1 MHGETQRGISRRQFG
16 GVLTGAAIG
25 AAASVSTA
33 CAAAPGKPNILWI
46 TCEDTGPEYSFYGD
60 AYSTTPNLDKLA
72 AKSLRYDHAWST
84 APVCAPAR
92 TTIISGCYPPSLGAE
107 HMRSVLPLSPSMKMY
122 PTLLRDAGYYVTNN
136 QKKDYNLAEPVEVW
150 NESSNKAHWRNRA
163 EGQPFFAIFN
173 FTTTHESQIR
183 RRPHTAVHD
192 PAKAPIPAYHPDT
205 PEVRQDWAQ
214 YYDNVTTMDT
224 QAGKVLAELEA
235 DGLLE
240 DTIVFFYGDHGSGM
254 PRSKRWPY
262 SSGLRVPLLVHVPE
276 KFKQLAPPDYKQGG
290 STPRPVGFVDLAP
303 TLMSL
308 AGVQPPQWMQG
319 VAFAG
324 QFTGDAP
331 KYQFGFRGRMD
342 ERYDCVRSCGDGRY
356 VYLRHFMPHR
366 IYGQH
371 IAYMF
376 ETPTTKVWK
385 KLYDE
390 GKLQPPQ
397 THFWETKPFEE
408 LYDLQT
414 DRWETKN
421 LAQSPEHQEKLK
433 EMRAATIDWMKRIRD
448 VGILPESEIHDRSK
462 GSTPYDMALDEA
474 KYPMSRVLEAAL
486 AASEGYGT
494 GQQPPVKIEGLKDP
508 DSGVRYWTVMGI
520 LMRGETAVTEHAAA
534 LREAL
539 KDTAPSVRIPAA
551 EALGR
556 YGKGPDIAT
565 ALETLLELAP
575 IDKNGLYVSLAA
587 LNAIDAL
594 GPRAKPAL
602 ARLEAL
608 PKQAEGLEQRL
619 RAYVPRLTQD
629 IIANLKG

>member
-1 MHGETQRGISRRQFG
+1 MLGETKRGISRREFG
-16 GVLTGAAIG
+16 GVLAGAAIG
-25 AAASVSTA
+25 AAATVSTA

-60 AYSTTPNLDKLA
+60 SYSTTPNLQKLA
-72 AKSLRYDHAWST
+72 DKSLRYDHAWSN

-122 PTLLRDAGYYVTNN
+122 PTLLREAGYYVTNN
-136 QKKDYNLAEPVEVW
+136 QKKDYNLEEPVEVW
-150 NESSNKAHWRNRA
+150 SESSNKAHWRNRA
-163 EGQPFFAIFN
+163 PGQPFFAIFN
-173 FTTTHESQIR
+173 FTITHESQIR

-205 PEVRQDWAQ
+205 PEVRKDWAQ
-214 YYDNVTTMDT
+214 YYDNLTTMDT

-262 SSGLRVPLLVHVPE
+262 SSGLRVPILLHVPE
-276 KFKQLAPPDYKQGG
+276 KFKQLAPSDYKPGG
-290 STPRPVGFVDLAP
+290 STARPVGFVDLAP

-308 AGVQPPQWMQG
+308 AGVQPPSWMQG
-319 VAFAG
+319 IAFAG
-324 QFTGDAP
+324 AFTGEAP
-331 KYQFGFRGRMD
+331 KHQFGFRGRMD

-376 ETPTTKVWK
+376 ETPTTTVWK

-397 THFWETKPFEE
+397 TYFWETKPFEE
-408 LYDLQT
+408 LYDLQS

-421 LAQSPEHQEKLK
+421 LAQSPEHQDKLK

-448 VGILPESEIHDRSK
+448 VGILPESEIHERSK

-474 KYPMSRVLEAAL
+474 KYPMPRVLEAAL

-494 GQQPPVKIEGLKDP
+494 GQQPPVNIEGLKDP

-520 LMRGETAVTEHAAA
+520 LMRGEATVTEHAAA

-539 KDTAPSVRIPAA
+539 KDAAPSVRIPAA

-556 YGKGPDIAT
+556 YGKGPDVAA
-565 ALETLLELAP
+565 ALEALMELAP

>member
-1 MHGETQRGISRRQFG
+1 MLGETQRGISRRQFG

-33 CAAAPGKPNILWI
+33 CAATPGKPNILWI

-60 AYSTTPNLDKLA
+60 AYATTPNLQKLA
-72 AKSLRYDHAWST
+72 EKSLRYDHAWSN

-122 PTLLRDAGYYVTNN
+122 PTLLREAGYYVTNN
-136 QKKDYNLAEPVEVW
+136 QKKDYNLEEPVEVW

-163 EGQPFFAIFN
+163 AGQPFFAIFN

-214 YYDNVTTMDT
+214 YYDNLTTMDS

-262 SSGLRVPLLVHVPE
+262 SSGLRVPLLLHVPE
-276 KFKQLAPPDYKQGG
+276 KFKQLAPPDYKPGG
-290 STPRPVGFVDLAP
+290 STARPVGFVDLAP

-319 VAFAG
+319 IAFAG
-324 QFTGDAP
+324 QFPGQAP
-331 KYQFGFRGRMD
+331 KVQFGFRGRMD

-376 ETPTTKVWK
+376 ETPTTQVWK

-397 THFWETKPFEE
+397 TRFWETKPFEE

-421 LAQSPEHQEKLK
+421 LAQSPEHQDKLK
-433 EMRAATIDWMKRIRD
+433 ELRAATIDWMKRIRD

-474 KYPMSRVLEAAL
+474 KYPMPRVLEAAL
-486 AASEGYGT
+486 AASEGYGA

-520 LMRGETAVTEHAAA
+520 LMRGESAVTQHAAA
-534 LREAL
+534 LRDAM
-539 KDTAPSVRIPAA
+539 KDPAPSVRIPAA

-556 YGKGPDIAT
+556 YGKGPDVTT
-565 ALETLLELAP
+565 ALDTLMELAP

-608 PKQAEGLEQRL
+608 PQQAEGLEQRL
-619 RAYVPRLTQD
+619 RGYVPRIAKD
-629 IIANLKG
+629 IIANLKS